1 MRERLLTPRF
11 ATMWSYSFTVFVSLF
26 QLLPSAPYRVIEL
39 GGSTAT
45 AGLFLGLLTYASAF
59 SAPFSGAI
67 ADRVGQRRVLIVV
80 SLILAVICSSYAF
93 MTSYKVM
100 LAVVVVHGLF
110 WSGLLSASSAY
121 MAATIPPSRRAEGLG
136 LWGLASVSAIAAAPA
151 LGFWVY
157 RHGWI
162 TLCVE
167 IVTLNLIMT
176 AIAWRL
182 PHESHG
188 AHESHESREVGK
200 SQSHKAGK
208 PGSREVKSSGLASLV
223 EWRVIVLAV
232 TLGLVAFGYGG
243 LTSFSALFADDL
255 HISPRSA
262 FLSAMATAMLVG
274 RLTIGR
280 ALDRIGHRKVL
291 LPVLVMPAVGLL
303 LLGITY
309 GPLMFVT
316 SGVVFG
322 AGFGLMYPAFA
333 AYVITHVPVARRGAA
348 FGAIIAAFDTGLGTG
363 STVMGT
369 FIQEYGFRPAYLG
382 AGALA
387 VLAVP
392 YFLIAE
398 RMVWGRQSKQD
409 T

>member
-1 MRERLLTPRF
+1 MMTPVRERLLTPRF

-45 AGLFLGLLTYASAF
+45 AGLFLGLLTYASAL
-59 SAPFSGAI
+59 SAPVSGAI
-67 ADRVGQRRVLIVV
+67 ADRVGQRRVLIIV
-80 SLILAVICSSYAF
+80 SLILAAISASYAF

-121 MAATIPPSRRAEGLG
+121 MSATIPPSRRAEGLG

-167 IVTLNLIMT
+167 IVALNLLMT
-176 AIAWRL
+176 VIAWRL
-182 PHESHG
+182 PHESQG
-188 AHESHESREVGK
+188 AHESHEVGK
-200 SQSHKAGK
+200 SQKVGK
-208 PGSREVKSSGLASLV
+208 SDGRPLPSGLASFV

-291 LPVLVMPAVGLL
+291 LPVLVMPAIGLL

-363 STVMGT
+363 STVMGS

-392 YFLIAE
+392 YFLVAE
-398 RMVWGRQSKQD
+398 RMVWGRQTKQD

>member
-1 MRERLLTPRF
+1 
-11 ATMWSYSFTVFVSLF
+11 MWSYSFTVFISLF

-39 GGSTAT
+39 GGSTAE

-59 SAPFSGAI
+59 SAPVTGSI
-67 ADRVGQRRVLIVV
+67 ADRVGQRRVLIIV
-80 SLILAVICSSYAF
+80 SLILATISASYAL

-121 MAATIPPSRRAEGLG
+121 MAATIPASRRAEGLG
-136 LWGLASVSAIAAAPA
+136 YWGLASVSAIAAAPA
-151 LGFWVY
+151 VGFWVY
-157 RHGWI
+157 HHGWV

-176 AIAWRL
+176 VIAWRL
-182 PHESHG
+182 PHET
-188 AHESHESREVGK
+188 HESRESDVVKPETKTGSGDGWK
-200 SQSHKAGK
+200 SGT
-208 PGSREVKSSGLASLV
+208 SGVAARDVTPRGLGAII
-223 EWRVIVLAV
+223 EWRVIVLGV

-243 LTSFSALFADDL
+243 ITSFTALFADDL

-262 FLSAMATAMLVG
+262 FLSAMAAAMLIG

-280 ALDRIGHRKVL
+280 SLDRIGHRRVL
-291 LPVLVMPAVGLL
+291 LPVLVMPAIGLL

-309 GPLMFVT
+309 GPVLFLT
-316 SGVVFG
+316 AAIVFG

-333 AYVITHVPVARRGAA
+333 AYVIEHVPAARRGAA

-369 FIQEYGFRPAYLG
+369 LIQAFGYRAAFLG

-387 VLAVP
+387 VFAVP
-392 YFLIAE
+392 YFLVAE
-398 RMVWGRQSKQD
+398 KLVWGRRDKISL
-409 T
+409 

>member
-26 QLLPSAPYRVIEL
+26 QLLPAAPYRVIEL

-59 SAPFSGAI
+59 SAPISGAI
-67 ADRVGQRRVLIVV
+67 ADRVGQRRVLIIV
-80 SLILAVICSSYAF
+80 SLILAGISASYAF

-162 TLCVE
+162 TLCIE
-167 IVTLNLIMT
+167 IVVLNLIMT

-188 AHESHESREVGK
+188 AHETP
-200 SQSHKAGK
+200 KAEERK
-208 PGSREVKSSGLASLV
+208 HRDTSSSGLASLV
-223 EWRVIVLAV
+223 EWRVIVLGV

-255 HISPRSA
+255 HIAPRSA
-262 FLSAMATAMLVG
+262 FLSAMAAAMLVG

-291 LPVLVMPAVGLL
+291 LPVLVMPAIGLL

-369 FIQEYGFRPAYLG
+369 LIQEYGFRPAYLG

-398 RMVWGRQSKQD
+398 RMVWGRRDS
-409 T
+409 

>member
-1 MRERLLTPRF
+1 
-11 ATMWSYSFTVFVSLF
+11 
-26 QLLPSAPYRVIEL
+26 
-39 GGSTAT
+39 
-45 AGLFLGLLTYASAF
+45 
-59 SAPFSGAI
+59 
-67 ADRVGQRRVLIVV
+67 
-80 SLILAVICSSYAF
+80 

-121 MAATIPPSRRAEGLG
+121 MSATIPPSRRAEGLG

-176 AIAWRL
+176 VIAWRL
-182 PHESHG
+182 PHESQG
-188 AHESHESREVGK
+188 AHEGHETQKAGTSTGREVL
-200 SQSHKAGK
+200 
-208 PGSREVKSSGLASLV
+208 PSGLASLV

-232 TLGLVAFGYGG
+232 TLGLIAFGYGG
-243 LTSFSALFADDL
+243 LTSFSAMFADDL

-262 FLSAMATAMLVG
+262 FLSSMAAAMLVG

-291 LPVLVMPAVGLL
+291 LPVLVMPAIGLL

-309 GPLMFVT
+309 GPVMFVT

-369 FIQEYGFRPAYLG
+369 FIQEYGFRPAYLS

-398 RMVWGRQSKQD
+398 RFVWGRQKE
-409 T
+409 